1 MKLLHVDASP
11 KGATSSSRALSH
23 FFVDALRLRLPAL
36 SVDYLDLAAET
47 LPPMTA
53 AFTTATYTPEDERTP
68 EMRAALATSDS
79 LCRRLLA
86 ADALLFAM
94 PMHNWTMPAA
104 FKAFVDAIVR
114 GGLTYVTTDDGRY
127 IGTLSDKK
135 VLFVTT
141 RGVDLRPGTPFAAM
155 DALTP
160 ALRAA
165 FGFIGVADPQFVD
178 AQPLQFARAVERDM
192 ALERARRELTGIA
205 DDWAGHDRPQHA
217 SLVRANG
224 TGISAALGSVA
235 GGYAA

>member
-23 FFVDALRLRLPAL
+23 FFVDELRARLPAL
-36 SVDYLDLAAET
+36 SVDYLDLAVEA
-47 LPPMTA
+47 PPAMTEL
-53 AFTTATYTPEDERTP
+53 FTTATYTPEEERTAD
-68 EMRAALATSDS
+68 MRAALTPSDA
-79 LCRRLLA
+79 LCRRLLD

-104 FKAFVDAIVR
+104 FKAFVDMTVR
-114 GGLTYVTTDDGRY
+114 GGLTYVATDDGRY
-127 IGTLSDKK
+127 IGTLGGRKT
-135 VLFVTT
+135 LFVTT

-160 ALRAA
+160 SLRAA

-178 AQPLQFARAVERDM
+178 AQPLQFARAIEREM
-192 ALERARRELTGIA
+192 ALKRAERELVAVAERWTDSDVPALTLAGRA
-205 DDWAGHDRPQHA
+205 D
-217 SLVRANG
+217 G

-235 GGYAA
+235 EGCAA

>member
-1 MKLLHVDASP
+1 MKLMHVDASP
-11 KGATSSSRALSH
+11 KGKTSGSRALSRY
-23 FFVDALRLRLPAL
+23 FVDQLRAQLPSL

-47 LPPMTA
+47 PPAITGLFTA
-53 AFTTATYTPEDERTP
+53 ATYTPAAARTDA
-68 EMRAALATSDS
+68 MRDALTVSDA

-104 FKAFVDAIVR
+104 FKTFVDSIVR
-114 GGLTYVTTDDGRY
+114 GGVTYQATGDGHYVGMLGGRK
-127 IGTLSDKK
+127 T
-135 VLFVTT
+135 LFVTT

-178 AQPLQFARAVERDM
+178 AQPMQFANEIEHAAALRRAKHELAAV
-192 ALERARRELTGIA
+192 ARSWA
-205 DDWAGHDRPQHA
+205 DADRP
-217 SLVRANG
+217 
-224 TGISAALGSVA
+224 ALSKA
-235 GGYAA
+235 G